1 MRGLYAVF
9 RKEMGSFFVAP
20 IAYVVI
26 ASFLFISGFFF
37 WANISFMS
45 ILSLQATANPMLA
58 ERINPTDVVVRPLA
72 QNLGIVLLF
81 VTPLLTMR
89 LFSEEKK
96 SGAIEL
102 LLTYPITDTGVT
114 VGKFLAAAFVLLV
127 MLVGTGA
134 SVLLLMAIGKPDMG
148 TVVSCYLGLFLMGM
162 AFMALGT
169 FISSLTENQI
179 ISAVVTFGAALLC
192 WIMSWT
198 STVAGETAGAIIKE
212 LSILEHMDS
221 FNRGVLSLGDISFFV
236 LFTAFFLFLTV
247 RSVEAH
253 RWRG

>member
-1 MRGLYAVF
+1 MQGFCAVF
-9 RKEMGSFFVAP
+9 RKETGSFFVSP
-20 IAYVVI
+20 VAYAVI

-37 WANISFMS
+37 WANMSFMS
-45 ILSLQATANPMLA
+45 LLSLQASANPMLA

-72 QNLGIVLLF
+72 QNMSIVLLF
-81 VTPLLTMR
+81 VMPLLTMR

-102 LLTYPITDTGVT
+102 LLTYPITDVGVT
-114 VGKFLAAAFVLLV
+114 AGKFLAAAFVLLV
-127 MLVGTGA
+127 MLLGTGTYI
-134 SVLLLMAIGKPDMG
+134 LLLMAMGRPDLG
-148 TVVSCYLGLFLMGM
+148 TVLTCYLGLFLMGI

-179 ISAVVTFGAALLC
+179 ISAVVSFGAALLC
-192 WIMSWT
+192 WILSWT
-198 STVAGETAGAIIKE
+198 STIAGQTAGAVLKQ

-221 FNRGVLSLGDISFFV
+221 FSKGVLSLSDISFFV
-236 LFTAFFLFLTV
+236 LFAAFFLFMTV
-247 RSVEAH
+247 RSVEAQ